1 MKMVEGLHA
10 EKGRGRVDNMAIF
23 VSLEL
28 QLSLEAV
35 PKAKFLDSCLRI
47 RLR

>member
-1 MKMVEGLHA
+1 MVEGLHA